1 MTNIFRILWFEDDT
15 VWYNMASRKVR
26 RHIQDKYCL
35 GLRPERSTGADFD
48 PSVLTSNNE
57 YDLILLDYKLAAGQT
72 GKKIVDLIR
81 SNAVLTDVLLY
92 SSEYDVMIKELQAD
106 NPLIDG
112 VFFANRKDVLFDDKL
127 FSIIHKI
134 VRRSEDIVNL
144 RGFFLDNTSD
154 FEVRI
159 KELLNLAWT
168 KLPESRDRMNKAMID
183 SLDNIEK
190 FTSKNLGKIRKNDP
204 LYECANNHKYAL
216 TIRNRVKILSEIIDI
231 LVNEKGLVVPT
242 EGKDLEQF
250 DSKYNEEISVYRNAL
265 SHKKYSDT
273 SIIIDGKVVVIDDS
287 LHQKLRTNI
296 NKYDS
301 MIAFLEDALTKF

>member
-127 FSIIHKI
+127 LSIIHKI

-159 KELLNLAWT
+159 KELLNLAWN
-168 KLPESRDRMNKAMID
+168 KLPESRDRLNKAMVD
-183 SLDNIEK
+183 NLENIEK
-190 FTSKNLGKIRKNDP
+190 FTSKNLGKIRENDP

-231 LVNEKGLVVPT
+231 LVNDKGLVISM
-242 EGKDLEQF
+242 EEKGIEQF
-250 DSKYNEEISVYRNAL
+250 DLMYNNDISVYRNAL

-273 SIIIDGKVVVIDDS
+273 SLYIDGRFVAINEE
-287 LHQKLRTNI
+287 LHQKLRANI

-301 MIAFLEDALTKF
+301 LISFLEDFIVKL

>member
-1 MTNIFRILWFEDDT
+1 MTNTFRILWFEDDT
-15 VWYNMASRKVR
+15 VWYNMALRKVR
-26 RHIQDKYCL
+26 HHIQEKYCL
-35 GLRPERSTGADFD
+35 ALGPDRSTGADFD

-72 GKKIVDLIR
+72 GKIIVDLIR

-92 SSEYDVMIKELQAD
+92 SSEYDVMIKALQAD

-112 VFFANRKDVLFDDKL
+112 VFFANRKDELFDDKL

-159 KELLNLAWT
+159 KELLNLAWS
-168 KLPESRDRMNKAMID
+168 KLPEGHDRLNKAMMDNLD
-183 SLDNIEK
+183 SIEE
-190 FTSKNLGKIRKNDP
+190 FTSSNLSEIRKNDP
-204 LYECANNHKYAL
+204 LYEYANNHKYAL
-216 TIRNRVKILSEIIDI
+216 SIRNRVKILSVIIDVLI
-231 LVNEKGLVVPT
+231 KEKGITIPL
-242 EGKDLEQF
+242 EGCDIAKF
-250 DSKYNEEISVYRNAL
+250 ASKYNAEISVYRNAL
-265 SHKKYSDT
+265 GHKKYSDT
-273 SIIIDGKVVVIDDS
+273 SLSIDGKIVVIDEA
-287 LHQKLRTNI
+287 LHQKLRANI

-301 MIAFLEDALTKF
+301 MISFLEDTIAAL